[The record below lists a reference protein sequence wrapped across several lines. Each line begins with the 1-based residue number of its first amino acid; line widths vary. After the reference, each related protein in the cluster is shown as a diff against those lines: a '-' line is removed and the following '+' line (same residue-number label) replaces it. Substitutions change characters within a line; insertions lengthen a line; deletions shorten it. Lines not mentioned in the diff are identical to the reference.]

1 MIYSAEEFVRL
12 RDSTEK
18 DEYDR
23 ASMDEAEVSVWLD
36 VIDRYPEYRRWVAY
50 NKTVPLDVLGVLCEF
65 DADVRRFVAAKRKL
79 PAELFE
85 RLSRDSS
92 SVVRVA
98 IAANKKTPISIVE
111 RLMQD
116 SDEDVASSARYNYEN
131 RKI

>member
-50 NKTVPLDVLGVLCEF
+50 NKTVPLDVLVCCVSLMRTF
-65 DADVRRFVAAKRKL
+65 DDLLRPRGSCL
-79 PAELFE
+79 
-85 RLSRDSS
+85 LSYLSGFQETQ
-92 SVVRVA
+92 V
-98 IAANKKTPISIVE
+98 P
-111 RLMQD
+111 
-116 SDEDVASSARYNYEN
+116 
-131 RKI
+131 

>member
-50 NKTVPLDVLGVLCEF
+50 NKTIPLDVLGMLCKF
-65 DADVRRFVAAKRKL
+65 DADVRRFVAVKRKL
-79 PAELFE
+79 PAALCE

-98 IAANKKTPISIVE
+98 IAANKKT
-111 RLMQD
+111 RFL
-116 SDEDVASSARYNYEN
+116 
-131 RKI
+131 